1 MIRETTGTP
10 SSGMTYPGLRTGGCY
25 PATPSPVAV
34 RLLSTP
40 EACHSTPPPLTHQ
53 AFMQCHTF
61 AIDGPRQ
68 PHFVQVKSGLFS
80 SCARILDA
88 WITPDGQDMWNLH
101 LLRPYTGIRS
111 YPVSRIVKCSGVDGK
126 CLCAGERA

>member
-1 MIRETTGTP
+1 MIREITGTP
-10 SSGMTYPGLRTGGCY
+10 SEGMTFRTGGCY

-40 EACHSTPPPLTHQ
+40 EGTHSTPPAFTHQ
-53 AFMQCHTF
+53 AFMLSHAHSF
-61 AIDGPRQ
+61 GPDTARVPQ
-68 PHFVQVKSGLFS
+68 FVQVKGLFPT
-80 SCARILDA
+80 CARILDA
-88 WITPDGQDMWNLH
+88 WTTPDGQDMWNLH
-101 LLRPYTGIRS
+101 LLHPYTGIRS